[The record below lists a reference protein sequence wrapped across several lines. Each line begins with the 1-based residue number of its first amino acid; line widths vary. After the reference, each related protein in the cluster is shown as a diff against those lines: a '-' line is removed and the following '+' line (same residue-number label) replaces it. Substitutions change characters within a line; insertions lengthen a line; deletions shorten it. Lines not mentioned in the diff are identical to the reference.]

1 MQSHTPSAV
10 RLVDNRR
17 GRISLQYLEAG
28 QQHRVRTSIRAI
40 AARSLY
46 QWDEAEPHQA
56 DVLVLEGEQADVRA
70 AGPFKLW
77 LGQPA
82 PDVLGDDVFNLPRAF
97 STPMLWGV
105 LDLIA
110 LRLMDS
116 RRQPIEAGSAS
127 FIQTDT
133 ATGIATDTATDTAT
147 GNAPDI
153 TATDKPAY
161 RLLRPV
167 TLDAHFS
174 QPRFRV
180 AMDGMTAR
188 PVSLDELVHHSALE
202 LEEARLLLRTLKE
215 HGALEICVGSQTNP
229 AMAPAQPLH
238 AAPPHAG
245 PPPDGWLSRARRW
258 LHGRAGQ

>member
-82 PDVLGDDVFNLPRAF
+82 PDVFGDDVFNLPRAF

-116 RRQPIEAGSAS
+116 RRQPTQAGSAS
-127 FIQTDT
+127 FIETDT
-133 ATGIATDTATDTAT
+133 AADIATGIDADSAT
-147 GNAPDI
+147 
-153 TATDKPAY
+153 TDKPAY

-188 PVSLDELVHHSALE
+188 AVSLEDLVHHGALE

-215 HGALEICVGSQTNP
+215 RGALEICVGNQANP
-229 AMAPAQPLH
+229 TIAPVQPLH
-238 AAPPHAG
+238 ARPPHAG

>member
-46 QWDEAEPHQA
+46 QWDEVEPHQA
-56 DVLVLEGEQADVRA
+56 DVLVLEGDQADVRA

-82 PDVLGDDVFNLPRAF
+82 PDVFGDDVFNLPRAF

-116 RRQPIEAGSAS
+116 RRQPAEAGSAS
-127 FIQTDT
+127 FIETDT
-133 ATGIATDTATDTAT
+133 ATANATGIAPDSAT
-147 GNAPDI
+147 
-153 TATDKPAY
+153 TDKPAY

-188 PVSLDELVHHSALE
+188 PVSLDELVHHGALE

-215 HGALEICVGSQTNP
+215 RGALEICVGNQTNP
-229 AMAPAQPLH
+229 TIAPVQPLH
-238 AAPPHAG
+238 AGPPHAG

>member
-17 GRISLQYLEAG
+17 GRISLQYLEAA

-133 ATGIATDTATDTAT
+133 DTATANAA
-147 GNAPDI
+147 GIAPDI

-174 QPRFRV
+174 HPRFRV

-188 PVSLDELVHHSALE
+188 PVSLDELVHHGALG

-229 AMAPAQPLH
+229 TMAPAQPLH

>member
-82 PDVLGDDVFNLPRAF
+82 PDVFGDDVFNLPRAF

-116 RRQPIEAGSAS
+116 RRQPAEAGSAS
-127 FIQTDT
+127 FIETDT
-133 ATGIATDTATDTAT
+133 ATGIATDAVTDIAT
-147 GNAPDI
+147 
-153 TATDKPAY
+153 TDKPAY

-188 PVSLDELVHHSALE
+188 PVSLDELVHHGALE
-202 LEEARLLLRTLKE
+202 LEEAHLLLRTLKE
-215 HGALEICVGSQTNP
+215 RGALEICVGSQTNP
-229 AMAPAQPLH
+229 TMAPAQPLH
-238 AAPPHAG
+238 AGPPHAG

>member
-82 PDVLGDDVFNLPRAF
+82 PDVLGEDVFNLPRAF

-116 RRQPIEAGSAS
+116 RRQPTQAGSAS
-127 FIQTDT
+127 FIETDT
-133 ATGIATDTATDTAT
+133 ATGIATDAAT
-147 GNAPDI
+147 GIDADSA
-153 TATDKPAY
+153 TTDKPAY

-188 PVSLDELVHHSALE
+188 PVSLDELVHHGALE

-215 HGALEICVGSQTNP
+215 RGALEICVGNQTNP
-229 AMAPAQPLH
+229 TIAPVQPLH
-238 AAPPHAG
+238 AGPPHAG

>member
-56 DVLVLEGEQADVRA
+56 DVLVLEGDQADVRA

-82 PDVLGDDVFNLPRAF
+82 PDMFGDDVFNLPRAF

-116 RRQPIEAGSAS
+116 RRQPTEAGSAS
-127 FIQTDT
+127 FIETDT
-133 ATGIATDTATDTAT
+133 ATGIDADSAT
-147 GNAPDI
+147 
-153 TATDKPAY
+153 TDKPAY

-167 TLDAHFS
+167 TLGAHFS

-180 AMDGMTAR
+180 AMDDMTAR
-188 PVSLDELVHHSALE
+188 PVSLDELVHHGALE

-215 HGALEICVGSQTNP
+215 HGALEICVGNQANQT
-229 AMAPAQPLH
+229 MAPAQPL
-238 AAPPHAG
+238 HAG

>member
-17 GRISLQYLEAG
+17 GRISLQYLEEA

-56 DVLVLEGEQADVRA
+56 DVLVLEGDQADVRA

-82 PDVLGDDVFNLPRAF
+82 PDVLGDDVFSLPRAF

-133 ATGIATDTATDTAT
+133 ATANATANAT

-153 TATDKPAY
+153 TTTDKPAY

-167 TLDAHFS
+167 TLDAHLS

-188 PVSLDELVHHSALE
+188 PVSLDELVHHGALE

-215 HGALEICVGSQTNP
+215 RGALEICVGSQTNP
-229 AMAPAQPLH
+229 TMAPVQPLH
-238 AAPPHAG
+238 AGPAHAG

>member
-17 GRISLQYLEAG
+17 GRISLQYLEES

-46 QWDEAEPHQA
+46 QWDEVEPHQA

-77 LGQPA
+77 LGQPV
-82 PDVLGDDVFNLPRAF
+82 PDVFGDDVFNLPRAF

-116 RRQPIEAGSAS
+116 RRQPIEAGSAT
-127 FIQTDT
+127 FIETDT
-133 ATGIATDTATDTAT
+133 AADTATR
-147 GNAPDI
+147 
-153 TATDKPAY
+153 DKPAY
-161 RLLRPV
+161 RLLKPV

-180 AMDGMTAR
+180 AMDDMTTRA
-188 PVSLDELVHHSALE
+188 VSLDELVHHGELE

-215 HGALEICVGSQTNP
+215 RGALEICVSSQTVG
-229 AMAPAQPLH
+229 PAQSS
-238 AAPPHAG
+238 HAG

>member
-10 RLVDNRR
+10 RSVDNRR
-17 GRISLQYLEAG
+17 GRISLQYLEQA
-28 QQHRVRTSIRAI
+28 QQHRVRTSIRTI

-56 DVLVLEGEQADVRA
+56 DVLVLEGDQADVRA

-82 PDVLGDDVFNLPRAF
+82 PDVLGEDVFNLPRAF

-116 RRQPIEAGSAS
+116 RRQPTQAGSAS
-127 FIQTDT
+127 FIETDT
-133 ATGIATDTATDTAT
+133 ATGIDAGIATGIAPDTAT
-147 GNAPDI
+147 
-153 TATDKPAY
+153 TDKPAY

-167 TLDAHFS
+167 TLGAPFS

-180 AMDGMTAR
+180 AMDDMTAR
-188 PVSLDELVHHSALE
+188 PVSLDELVHHGALE

-215 HGALEICVGSQTNP
+215 RGALEICVGNQANP
-229 AMAPAQPLH
+229 TIAPVQPLH
-238 AAPPHAG
+238 AGPPHAG

>member
-46 QWDEAEPHQA
+46 QWDEVEPHQA

-82 PDVLGDDVFNLPRAF
+82 PDVFGEDVFNLPRAF

-116 RRQPIEAGSAS
+116 RRQPIEAGSTS

-133 ATGIATDTATDTAT
+133 ATGIAPDTAT
-147 GNAPDI
+147 
-153 TATDKPAY
+153 TDKPAY

-188 PVSLDELVHHSALE
+188 PVSLDELVHHGPGQ
-202 LEEARLLLRTLKE
+202 RLLRRRPFFAGDPKCRNHTLRNFTKRSKR
-215 HGALEICVGSQTNP
+215 GKTRPRMPPGSRP
-229 AMAPAQPLH
+229 VLCRSYPFERVIFPVRR
-238 AAPPHAG
+238 AA
-245 PPPDGWLSRARRW
+245 
-258 LHGRAGQ
+258 

>member
-56 DVLVLEGEQADVRA
+56 DVLVLEGEQADVRV

-82 PDVLGDDVFNLPRAF
+82 PDVLGEDVFNLPRAF

-116 RRQPIEAGSAS
+116 RRQPTEAGSAS

-133 ATGIATDTATDTAT
+133 ATANATDTAT
-147 GNAPDI
+147 
-153 TATDKPAY
+153 TDKPAY

-180 AMDGMTAR
+180 AMDDMTAR
-188 PVSLDELVHHSALE
+188 PVSLDELVHHGALE

-215 HGALEICVGSQTNP
+215 RGALEICFGNQTNP
-229 AMAPAQPLH
+229 TMAPVQPLH
-238 AAPPHAG
+238 AGPPHAG

>member
-56 DVLVLEGEQADVRA
+56 DVLVLEGDQADVCA

-82 PDVLGDDVFNLPRAF
+82 PDVFGDDVFNLPRTF

-116 RRQPIEAGSAS
+116 RRQPTQAGSAS
-127 FIQTDT
+127 FIETDT
-133 ATGIATDTATDTAT
+133 AAGIATGIAPDTATA
-147 GNAPDI
+147 
-153 TATDKPAY
+153 DKPAY

-167 TLDAHFS
+167 TLSAHFS

-180 AMDGMTAR
+180 AMDDMSAR
-188 PVSLDELVHHSALE
+188 PVSLDELVHHGALE

-215 HGALEICVGSQTNP
+215 HGALEICVGNQANQTI
-229 AMAPAQPLH
+229 APAQPL
-238 AAPPHAG
+238 HAG

>member
-56 DVLVLEGEQADVRA
+56 DVLVLEGDQADVRA

-82 PDVLGDDVFNLPRAF
+82 PDVFGDDVFNLPRAF

-116 RRQPIEAGSAS
+116 RRQPIDAGSAS
-127 FIQTDT
+127 FIE
-133 ATGIATDTATDTAT
+133 TDTATDAAT
-147 GNAPDI
+147 GIDADSA
-153 TATDKPAY
+153 TTDKPAY

-167 TLDAHFS
+167 TLGAHFS

-180 AMDGMTAR
+180 ALDDMTAR
-188 PVSLDELVHHSALE
+188 PVSLEELVHHGALE

-215 HGALEICVGSQTNP
+215 RGALEICVGNQTNP
-229 AMAPAQPLH
+229 TIAPVQPLH
-238 AAPPHAG
+238 AGPPHAG